1 VALGVLDFIDANG
14 IDLSQGQGW
23 FTGTDEFILSPG
35 HLPPADF
42 LPAS

>member
-1 VALGVLDFIDANG
+1 MALGVLDFIDANG
-14 IDLSQGQGW
+14 IDLSQCQGW

-35 HLPPADF
+35 HLPQADF